1 MSGGCWNYMNDSAA
15 SEILGYHIY
24 VGYGLDSDKH
34 EKNYK
39 QVVRDNPLGDPEI
52 SALVYDVFCLL
63 HSYDWAESGDTDM
76 DAYQKDVEI
85 FKSRW
90 FKKARKDRIKEMID
104 ISTEKLI
111 SAPRNSK
118 RICIRH
124 SDLKQKAAVNHEFND
139 FSASSRYNSHRQSI
153 LMTR

>member
-76 DAYQKDVEI
+76 NDYQKDVEI
-85 FKSRW
+85 FKKRW

-104 ISTEKLI
+104 ISTEKLHSYIAVYYLFHI
-111 SAPRNSK
+111 SPYKS
-118 RICIRH
+118 
-124 SDLKQKAAVNHEFND
+124 
-139 FSASSRYNSHRQSI
+139 Y
-153 LMTR
+153 

>member
-90 FKKARKDRIKEMID
+90 FKKAEERSDQRDDRYQHRETQRGSVSGI
-104 ISTEKLI
+104 
-111 SAPRNSK
+111 
-118 RICIRH
+118 RI
-124 SDLKQKAAVNHEFND
+124 
-139 FSASSRYNSHRQSI
+139 
-153 LMTR
+153 

>member
-52 SALVYDVFCLL
+52 SALVYDVFFC
-63 HSYDWAESGDTDM
+63 STPMIGQSPATQTWTPIR
-76 DAYQKDVEI
+76 KTW
-85 FKSRW
+85 KSS
-90 FKKARKDRIKEMID
+90 KADG
-104 ISTEKLI
+104 
-111 SAPRNSK
+111 SK
-118 RICIRH
+118 RQGKIGSKR
-124 SDLKQKAAVNHEFND
+124 
-139 FSASSRYNSHRQSI
+139 
-153 LMTR
+153 

>member
-39 QVVRDNPLGDPEI
+39 QVIRDNPLGDPEI

-76 DAYQKDVEI
+76 DA
-85 FKSRW
+85 
-90 FKKARKDRIKEMID
+90 
-104 ISTEKLI
+104 
-111 SAPRNSK
+111 
-118 RICIRH
+118 
-124 SDLKQKAAVNHEFND
+124 
-139 FSASSRYNSHRQSI
+139 
-153 LMTR
+153 

>member
-39 QVVRDNPLGDPEI
+39 QAIRDNPLGDPEI

-85 FKSRW
+85 FKSQW

-104 ISTEKLI
+104 ISTEKL
-111 SAPRNSK
+111 K
-118 RICIRH
+118 E
-124 SDLKQKAAVNHEFND
+124 DLYKAFGFETE
-139 FSASSRYNSHRQSI
+139 SSSEP
-153 LMTR
+153 

>member
-63 HSYDWAESGDTDM
+63 HSYDWAESGDTGTPIR
-76 DAYQKDVEI
+76 KTW
-85 FKSRW
+85 KSS
-90 FKKARKDRIKEMID
+90 KADG
-104 ISTEKLI
+104 
-111 SAPRNSK
+111 SK
-118 RICIRH
+118 RRGKIGSKR
-124 SDLKQKAAVNHEFND
+124 
-139 FSASSRYNSHRQSI
+139 
-153 LMTR
+153 

>member
-24 VGYGLDSDKH
+24 VGYGLDSGKH

-104 ISTEKLI
+104 ISTEKLKEVLYQ
-111 SAPRNSK
+111 AFGF
-118 RICIRH
+118 
-124 SDLKQKAAVNHEFND
+124 ETE
-139 FSASSRYNSHRQSI
+139 SSSEP
-153 LMTR
+153 

>member
-1 MSGGCWNYMNDSAA
+1 MNDSAA

-63 HSYDWAESGDTDM
+63 HSYDCAESGDTDM

-104 ISTEKLI
+104 ISTEKL
-111 SAPRNSK
+111 K
-118 RICIRH
+118 E
-124 SDLKQKAAVNHEFND
+124 DLYQAFGFETE
-139 FSASSRYNSHRQSI
+139 SSSEP
-153 LMTR
+153 

>member
-24 VGYGLDSDKH
+24 VGYGLDSDRH

-39 QVVRDNPLGDPEI
+39 QVIRDNPLGDPEI

-76 DAYQKDVEI
+76 LRCC
-85 FKSRW
+85 S
-90 FKKARKDRIKEMID
+90 
-104 ISTEKLI
+104 
-111 SAPRNSK
+111 
-118 RICIRH
+118 IC
-124 SDLKQKAAVNHEFND
+124 
-139 FSASSRYNSHRQSI
+139 SSRPQCSFSEMTPRRSSGTDSSFSRYI
-153 LMTR
+153 LRWMRA

>member
-24 VGYGLDSDKH
+24 VGYGLDSERH
-34 EKNYK
+34 NENYK
-39 QVVRDNPLGDPEI
+39 MVVRDNPLGDPEI

-85 FKSRW
+85 FKNRW
-90 FKKARKDRIKEMID
+90 FKKTRKDRIKEMISCK
-104 ISTEKLI
+104 I
-111 SAPRNSK
+111 
-118 RICIRH
+118 
-124 SDLKQKAAVNHEFND
+124 F
-139 FSASSRYNSHRQSI
+139 
-153 LMTR
+153 

>member
-1 MSGGCWNYMNDSAA
+1 MSGGCWNYMNDSPA
-15 SEILGYHIY
+15 SEILGYHIC

-76 DAYQKDVEI
+76 DAYQKDVAA
-85 FKSRW
+85 FKKRW
-90 FKKARKDRIKEMID
+90 FKKTRAAQIKEMID
-104 ISTEKLI
+104 ICADNLKEDLYRAFGCNAETNGE
-111 SAPRNSK
+111 PRV
-118 RICIRH
+118 
-124 SDLKQKAAVNHEFND
+124 Q
-139 FSASSRYNSHRQSI
+139 
-153 LMTR
+153 

>member
-24 VGYGLDSDKH
+24 VGYGLDSDRH

-39 QVVRDNPLGDPEI
+39 QVIRDNPLGDPEI
-52 SALVYDVFCLL
+52 SALVYDLFCLL

-76 DAYQKDVEI
+76 DAYQKEVEI

-90 FKKARKDRIKEMID
+90 FKTARIDRIKEIIN
-104 ISTEKLI
+104 ISTETLKNELYQAFGCEQ
-111 SAPRNSK
+111 SENK
-118 RICIRH
+118 RMG
-124 SDLKQKAAVNHEFND
+124 SE
-139 FSASSRYNSHRQSI
+139 
-153 LMTR
+153 